1 MSPLLA
7 VTITAVAFFG
17 FHLLFV
23 LVFRSK
29 S

>member
-1 MSPLLA
+1 MNPLLA
-7 VTITAVAFFG
+7 VTITGVAFFA